1 MQCKFFLYKYYKNE
15 LILTFYYHYCYR
27 FVYNT
32 AVHSGIFDYFRRW
45 ILAYTPPDTRI
56 ILLIIGYSFGALLE
70 GKKMKRFHVV
80 QILKFCGKKK
90 RCRWFRNS
98 RCHLLFINGFCWVN
112 YIKMGFTIMH

>member
-1 MQCKFFLYKYYKNE
+1 MQCKFFLYKYYKNG
-15 LILTFYYHYCYR
+15 LILTFYFYYR

-70 GKKMKRFHVV
+70 GKE
-80 QILKFCGKKK
+80 
-90 RCRWFRNS
+90 
-98 RCHLLFINGFCWVN
+98 
-112 YIKMGFTIMH
+112 

>member
-1 MQCKFFLYKYYKNE
+1 MS
-15 LILTFYYHYCYR
+15 R

-70 GKKMKRFHVV
+70 GKKAEWD
-80 QILKFCGKKK
+80 L
-90 RCRWFRNS
+90 
-98 RCHLLFINGFCWVN
+98 
-112 YIKMGFTIMH
+112 

>member
-1 MQCKFFLYKYYKNE
+1 MYKRGNID
-15 LILTFYYHYCYR
+15 LFSPR

-70 GKKMKRFHVV
+70 GKESQARSLDGSTK
-80 QILKFCGKKK
+80 
-90 RCRWFRNS
+90 
-98 RCHLLFINGFCWVN
+98 LLNVEI
-112 YIKMGFTIMH
+112 